1 MSQVRKSVFVV
12 TFLWL
17 LASCGNPLR
26 AQTDLG
32 SLRGQVTDPSS
43 GAIANATVV
52 AIGPSG
58 AASTASTNLGGF
70 YELKGLLPGKYTLK
84 ITAPNF
90 APLEQ
95 PDIEVVAGKTRK
107 ADATLSIAVREE
119 KVMVN
124 DQAGAA
130 LDVNPASNA
139 GAIVIQGK
147 DLEALSDDPDELQS
161 DLQALAGPSA
171 GPNGGQIF
179 IDGFTGGQLPPK
191 ASIREIRINQN
202 PFSAEYDRLGFGRIE
217 ILTKPGTDL
226 FHGRAMFM
234 GNSSSFNSKSP
245 FVQVQPPYESTQYA
259 ANLSGPVAK
268 HTSFLLSVEHRNIND
283 SAIVNASIGLDPN
296 LQPIPFNEAVDH
308 PQVRTEVNTRLDFQL
323 AANNTLTTRYQY
335 EGGHQK
341 NGGVGTYALPENGFN
356 SSDGEHVVQIG
367 DTQIFGGKIVNET
380 RFQYVRTNS
389 SQIPLS
395 TAVTINVPDAFTS
408 GGNIGGHSTNLEHR
422 YELQNYT
429 SMLVGKHSPKF
440 GGRLRG
446 YQEESTS
453 TANFNGTFTF
463 RSLPAYESGAPEQFR
478 ITTGNP
484 TASVGLVDVGVYFQ
498 DDWRFRPN
506 MTFSYGL
513 RYETQSYIDDHTDF
527 APRLGFAWGLG
538 GGRNKAAKTI
548 LRAGFGMFYDR
559 FAENLALQAE
569 RQNGVLQQ
577 LIIIQNPTF
586 YPCNMLSCIQTNTN
600 VLSRYQ
606 VAPNLRAP
614 YAMQGG
620 VTLERQLTKTA
631 NLSVTYLKS
640 RGVHQFLT
648 NNINTPLP
656 GTYNPADPNSG
667 IRPFGNVGNIFQY
680 QSDGTYKQNQLIV
693 NGNVRMAKLT
703 LFGFY
708 SLSYANTNASGA
720 GGGGGFGGR
729 ASAAFTSNPYNL
741 NADYGRASY
750 DIRHRVFMG
759 GTVSLPHGV
768 SLSPFLLAQS
778 GLPFN
783 VTTPID
789 QLGTSVFN
797 QRPSFA
803 SSLSD
808 PAHVVVEPGLG
819 AFNAVPVPGETI
831 VPVNYLAADPWFSMN
846 LRVGKTF
853 GFGRRAEGNVGA
865 MRGGS
870 FGGRGPGGPGG
881 GPGRVEGG
889 HGGPGGPMITGGGG
903 GASGQRYSLTVA
915 VNARNVFNIV
925 NTNPP
930 SGVLGSPFFNVPN
943 SLASGRGPFSNGT
956 APRKIELMLM
966 FNF

>member
-1 MSQVRKSVFVV
+1 MSQVRKSVFMVMF
-12 TFLWL
+12 FLL
-17 LASCGNPLR
+17 LAWYGTPLR
-26 AQTDLG
+26 AQTDSG
-32 SLRGQVTDPSS
+32 SLRGQVTDPSG

-58 AASTASTNLGGF
+58 AASTATTNLGGF

-84 ITAPNF
+84 VTAPNF

-107 ADATLSIAVREE
+107 ADATLSIAAREE

-124 DQAGAA
+124 DQAAAA

-217 ILTKPGTDL
+217 ILTKPGTDQ
-226 FHGRAMFM
+226 FHGRAMVM

-245 FVQVQPPYESTQYA
+245 FVAVKLPYHSTQYA
-259 ANLSGPVAK
+259 ANVSGPVAK
-268 HTSFLLSVEHRNIND
+268 NTSFLVSVEHRNIND
-283 SAIVNASIGLDPN
+283 SAIVNAQILDPN
-296 LQPIPFNEAVDH
+296 SFPPFTEAVDH

-335 EGGHQK
+335 EGGHQN
-341 NGGVGTYALPENGFN
+341 NGGIGQFTLPENGYN
-356 SSDGEHVVQIG
+356 DSDREHVVQIG

-380 RFQYVRTNS
+380 RFQYVRTTS
-389 SQIPLS
+389 GQIPLS
-395 TAVTINVPDAFTS
+395 TAVTINVPGFFTS
-408 GGNIGGHSTNLEHR
+408 GGNGGGRSTNLQHR

-429 SMLVGKHSPKF
+429 SMAKGAHFLKF

-446 YQEESTS
+446 YQEEDTS

-463 RSLPAYESGAPEQFR
+463 RKLADYQSGTPEQFK
-478 ITTGNP
+478 ITTGSPSAN
-484 TASVGLVDVGVYFQ
+484 VGLVDVGVYFQ

-513 RYETQSYIDDHTDF
+513 RYETQNYIHDNTDF
-527 APRLGFAWGLG
+527 SPRLGFAWGLG

-559 FAENLALQAE
+559 FGENLALQAE
-569 RQNGVLQQ
+569 RVNGVLEQQ
-577 LIIIQNPTF
+577 IIIKNPTF
-586 YPCNMLSCIQTNTN
+586 YPCSTLSCIQGTNTN
-600 VLSRYQ
+600 VVSRYQ
-606 VAPNLRAP
+606 VGSNLRAP

-620 VTLERQLTKTA
+620 VTLEQQLTKTA

-640 RGVHQFLT
+640 RGLHQFLI

-656 GTYNPADPNSG
+656 GTFNPGDPNSG

-708 SLSYANTNASGA
+708 SLSYVDTNASGA
-720 GGGGGFGGR
+720 GGGGFGGR

-750 DIRHRVFMG
+750 DIRHRVFTG
-759 GTVSLPHGV
+759 GSISLPHGV
-768 SLSPFLLAQS
+768 SFSPFLVAQS
-778 GLPFN
+778 GPPFN
-783 VTTPID
+783 ISVPTD
-789 QLGTSVFN
+789 LLGTSVFN

-803 SSLSD
+803 SSLSN
-808 PAHVVVEPGLG
+808 PANVVVKPGFG
-819 AFNAVPVPGETI
+819 AFNTVPVPGETI
-831 VPVNYLAADPWFSMN
+831 VPVNYLTAARLFSLN
-846 LRVGKTF
+846 ARVSKTF
-853 GFGRRAEGNVGA
+853 GFGRRAEGSGGA
-865 MRGGS
+865 MRGGT

-881 GPGRVEGG
+881 GPVRMEGG
-889 HGGPGGPMITGGGG
+889 HGGPGGPMGGG

-930 SGVLGSPFFNVPN
+930 SGVVTSSFFGVPN
-943 SLASGRGPFSNGT
+943 SLAGGRGPGGFFSSGT